1 MSAASRRQ
9 RGNDAARWYAGY
21 CRHRGWA
28 HAEATGAGRGGVDV
42 TGMPGLSV
50 EIKATAEMRL
60 ESWLA
65 AAEARP
71 GLPYVVWMAP
81 GMGRARVGWWP
92 VIMRRGR
99 FWELAAAAGV
109 PGSDFPVTWGTAD
122 TVDVA
127 SFALSAAVVHLRV
140 LEYRGRGADVAMAD
154 RWPMICTVDDHV
166 WMLGRAGYGGPGAVR
181 TAG

>member
-9 RGNDAARWYAGY
+9 RGNDAARWYAEY
-21 CRHRGWA
+21 CRGRGWA

-50 EIKATAEMRL
+50 EVKATAEMRL

-71 GLPYVVWMAP
+71 GLPYAVWMAP
-81 GMGRARVGWWP
+81 GMGRARVAGWP
-92 VIMRRGR
+92 VIMRRSR
-99 FWELAAAAGV
+99 FWELVKDARAGFQV
-109 PGSDFPVTWGTAD
+109 IRGTAD

-127 SFALSAAVVHLRV
+127 SWAAGAAPGRV
-140 LEYRGRGADVAMAD
+140 LEYRGRGADVAMRD

-181 TAG
+181 AAG